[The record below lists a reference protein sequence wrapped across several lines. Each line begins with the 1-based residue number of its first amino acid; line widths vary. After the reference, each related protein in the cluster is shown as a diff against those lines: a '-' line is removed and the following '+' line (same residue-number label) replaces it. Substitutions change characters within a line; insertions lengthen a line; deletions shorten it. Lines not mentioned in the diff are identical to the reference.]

1 MIGIGFGAF
10 FGIVFYAK
18 IKNPNPGKPK
28 VKGEAY
34 WKPIVRI
41 LIILGICGIV
51 LLPYFFLNLE
61 TISNIYVLMVFK
73 TFLPTFAV
81 GFLLFCGFFEY
92 IFT

>member
-18 IKNPNPGKPK
+18 RNPNPGKPK

-41 LIILGICGIV
+41 LIILVICGIV
-51 LLPYFFLNLE
+51 LLPYFLLNLDNV
-61 TISNIYVLMVFK
+61 SNIYVLMVFK
-73 TFLPTFAV
+73 TLLPTFAV
-81 GFLLFCGFFEY
+81 GFLLFCGLFEY
-92 IFT
+92 IFS